1 MEPILLISL
10 KLHYSAVPIR
20 PRKLSVKLCLK
31 AIPDGSCFKLS
42 GHSASCD
49 RTVSV
54 WNNIEHDPLNRTKK
68 KIIKAGFATPRG
80 GDKGGYQNHVS
91 RSSRVIIPFEHALK
105 VDFNNYEQGSVVR
118 VTIPQAIELFKTGDL
133 FEEKNVL
140 QVAVDNKPQRAFLLY
155 RSVKDL
161 EDLPARKNWIACG
174 HRVNGKVVSRRNV
187 DGEDFGHYLA
197 RIPRGLSA
205 GIQQGIFAP
214 EYVGR
219 KENYACQVLLTY
231 FAYKT
236 IGHQI
241 DENFQHVSLILQ
253 ALGLLDIDKF
263 KIRGILNS
271 DENIT
276 CPLCLRPIE
285 FSELHEAID
294 PSQVPG
300 LANSGV
306 QLAETRSTL
315 VNLYHLQPLLYSK
328 ELGHT
333 TENIA
338 WGHAHCNTFLSQRKS
353 FSLEELKRTGN
364 KIQTELYTDALGTF
378 IRSED
383 NRAWVSVT
391 PIEPGTE
398 TFTAYLRRIG
408 AIAAIAEESENEEDE
423 G

>member
-1 MEPILLISL
+1 MHLISL
-10 KLHYSAVPIR
+10 GHRAINESDPMN
-20 PRKLSVKLCLK
+20 LCLK
-31 AIPDGSCFKLS
+31 ITTDGSCLKVL
-42 GHSASCD
+42 GHSAGCD
-49 RTVSV
+49 STVSV
-54 WNNIEHDPLNRTKK
+54 WNNIGHDPLDRTKK

-91 RSSRVIIPFEHALK
+91 RSSRVIIPFEHATK
-105 VDFNNYEQGSVVR
+105 VDFTNYEQGATVR
-118 VTIPQAIELFKTGDL
+118 VTVPQALELLNSGDL
-133 FEEKNVL
+133 IEVNDYL
-140 QVAVDNKPQRAFLLY
+140 QVKVNGEPQRAFLLY
-155 RSVKDL
+155 RSSKDM
-161 EDLPARKNWIACG
+161 ENLPVRKKWVPCG
-174 HRVNGKVVSRRNV
+174 HRVKGKEVTRRNV

-236 IGHQI
+236 IGHKV
-241 DENFQHVSLILQ
+241 DSNYDHVCAILE
-253 ALGLLDIDKF
+253 ALGLLQLDKF
-263 KIRGILNS
+263 KLKGILNAS
-271 DENIT
+271 EEVT
-276 CPLCLRPIE
+276 CPLCMRPIE

-315 VNLYHLQPLLYSK
+315 VNLYHLQPLLYDRI
-328 ELGHT
+328 LGHT
-333 TENIA
+333 SENIA

-353 FSLEELKRTGN
+353 FSLEELKLNGKVIPN
-364 KIQTELYTDALGTF
+364 KLYADPSGVF

-391 PIEPGTE
+391 PIEPGNE
-398 TFTAYLRRIG
+398 TFTAYLRKIG
-408 AIAAIAEESENEEDE
+408 AIAALAEDE
-423 G
+423 ETSED